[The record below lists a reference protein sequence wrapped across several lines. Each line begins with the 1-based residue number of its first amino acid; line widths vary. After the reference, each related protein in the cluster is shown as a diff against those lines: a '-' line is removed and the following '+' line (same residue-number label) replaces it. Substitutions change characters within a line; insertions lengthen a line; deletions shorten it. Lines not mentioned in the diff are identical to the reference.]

1 MKRFVVGTSAV
12 LAAMALALP
21 AQASVI
27 PQYAVS
33 GSYSG
38 TAALDNGG
46 GCSFIHQTVSVTGNI
61 TPFGPTTSLALAYC
75 VEFGSPYNVDG
86 SYALA
91 TPDGTVGGALT
102 GQIDATPNADG
113 VFPYHFDLTVDT
125 ATGKFAGA
133 TGAMALDGVFSF
145 LGDTTAGAASG
156 TISFGPPIATAR
168 QDCANNGWRT
178 MTDANGNP
186 FKNVGQCV
194 AFVSMHTP

>member
-1 MKRFVVGTSAV
+1 MGAQMKRFVIGTSA
-12 LAAMALALP
+12 LFAAMALAPP

-27 PQYAVS
+27 PQYTVS

-91 TPDGTVGGALT
+91 TPDGTVGGAVT
-102 GQIDATPNADG
+102 GQVDATPNTDG
-113 VFPYHFDLTVDT
+113 VFPYHFDLTVDA

-133 TGAMALDGVFSF
+133 TARWRSTASSAFSATQPRERPRAPSASALRSRLRGK
-145 LGDTTAGAASG
+145 
-156 TISFGPPIATAR
+156 TAR
-168 QDCANNGWRT
+168 TTGGAR
-178 MTDANGNP
+178 
-186 FKNVGQCV
+186 
-194 AFVSMHTP
+194 